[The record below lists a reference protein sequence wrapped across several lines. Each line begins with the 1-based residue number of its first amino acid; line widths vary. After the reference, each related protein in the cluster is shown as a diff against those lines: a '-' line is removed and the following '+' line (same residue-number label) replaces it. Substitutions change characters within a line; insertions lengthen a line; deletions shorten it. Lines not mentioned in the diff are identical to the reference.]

1 MLTAEQRDAILKEFV
16 AREAAGQR
24 LFPGL
29 PSRPSAI
36 SIARAMFSVEQLPD
50 GALPIYV
57 RNPPVVHEWREAGGA
72 RRLKR
77 FECAGC
83 GLVRWERHASRLE
96 LPEELRLR
104 PDGTREREA
113 ITCREAA
120 VAEVQNS

>member
-16 AREAAGQR
+16 AREAAGRR
-24 LFPGL
+24 LFPGQ
-29 PSRPSAI
+29 PSRPSAV
-36 SIARAMFSVEQLPD
+36 SVARAMFPVEKMPQ
-50 GALPIYV
+50 GARAVYT
-57 RNPPVVHEWREAGGA
+57 RNPPVVHEWWEAGGS

-113 ITCREAA
+113 VGCRDAA
-120 VAEVQNS
+120 AAEVHNS